1 MKLEIVWSYPA
12 LYDLRSIH
20 WLHGADVDAAI
31 MRLAATGQGNI
42 VQVPDQPS
50 LRILR
55 VRRYRALVRADFR
68 AGTLF
73 VVRIYR

>member
-1 MKLEIVWSYPA
+1 MNLEIVWSYPA

-20 WLHGADVDAAI
+20 WLHAADVDGAI
-31 MRLAATGQGNI
+31 LRFATTGQGDLAR
-42 VQVPDQPS
+42 VPDQPS

-55 VRRYRALVRADFR
+55 VGRYRTLLRADLR

-73 VVRIYR
+73 VVRVYR

>member
-1 MKLEIVWSYPA
+1 MNLEILWSYPA

-20 WLHGADVDAAI
+20 WLHAADVDAAI
-31 MRLAATGQGNI
+31 IRLAKTGQGDLAK
-42 VQVPDQPS
+42 VPNQPS

-55 VRRYRALVRADFR
+55 IGRYRALLRADFR

-73 VVRIYR
+73 IVRVYR